1 MTARPITQ
9 TRLKALLHY
18 DPDTG
23 IFRWIGRKH
32 GRASLKTSAGH
43 IGKRDGYTLIG
54 IQGRLY
60 PAHRL
65 AWLYVHGVYPEGDTD
80 HINRVRHDNRIANLR
95 DVTHAQN
102 CQNNAVRT
110 NSTSGQLGVTWD
122 RLNERWRAK
131 IMVAGKHYCLG
142 RYADLDAAVAARK
155 AAERLHHPYRP
166 S

>member
-1 MTARPITQ
+1 
-9 TRLKALLHY
+9 
-18 DPDTG
+18 
-23 IFRWIGRKH
+23 
-32 GRASLKTSAGH
+32 
-43 IGKRDGYTLIG
+43 
-54 IQGRLY
+54 
-60 PAHRL
+60 
-65 AWLYVHGVYPEGDTD
+65 
-80 HINRVRHDNRIANLR
+80 VRHDNRIANLR

-131 IMVAGKHYCLG
+131 IMVSGKHYCLG

-155 AAERLHHPYRP
+155 AAERSHHPYRP